1 MTPLPFPPP
10 RHTMKK
16 TPIGRGIFMNCIGID
31 LGGTNI
37 KGALVSEQGKILR
50 EHAVETRVDLG
61 PEAVA
66 ARIGQVIAQLSDG
79 EDTVGGVGVGC
90 PGTVDDASGIV
101 RFAAN
106 LNFVNFDLRSA
117 LRAHTA
123 LPIHL
128 GNDAN
133 AAALGEALF
142 GCGRGAESTIVVT
155 LGTGVGG
162 GVVLGGKLLTGYT
175 GAASEI
181 GHMVIAENGEE
192 CTCGSR
198 GCFEAYSSATALIR
212 DTKRTMAA
220 HPESLLHAI
229 AAEQGGVDGRT
240 AFLAKERGDEAGAQV
255 VEDYIEHLA
264 CGLTNLVN
272 IFFPEVLALSGGVAN
287 QGDALL
293 LPLRERVR
301 ERSFGSRY
309 AVSHTRIEL
318 CTLGYR
324 AGVIGAAMLARE

>member
-1 MTPLPFPPP
+1 
-10 RHTMKK
+10 
-16 TPIGRGIFMNCIGID
+16 MNYIGID

-37 KGALVSEQGKILR
+37 KGALVSAEGEILK
-50 EHAVETRVDLG
+50 EHSIPTRVDLG

-66 ARIGQVIAQLSDG
+66 GRIGQVIAQLSIG
-79 EDTVGGVGVGC
+79 EDTVGGV
-90 PGTVDDASGIV
+90 
-101 RFAAN
+101 
-106 LNFVNFDLRSA
+106 
-117 LRAHTA
+117 HTA

>member
-1 MTPLPFPPP
+1 
-10 RHTMKK
+10 
-16 TPIGRGIFMNCIGID
+16 MNYIGID

-37 KGALVSEQGKILR
+37 KGALVSAEGEILK
-50 EHAVETRVDLG
+50 EHSIPTRVDLG

-66 ARIGQVIAQLSDG
+66 GRIGQVIAQLSIG

-240 AFLAKERGDEAGAQV
+240 AFLAKERGDEAGRSWRTTSSIWPAGSQ
-255 VEDYIEHLA
+255 I
-264 CGLTNLVN
+264 
-272 IFFPEVLALSGGVAN
+272 LSTFSS
-287 QGDALL
+287 
-293 LPLRERVR
+293 PKCWP
-301 ERSFGSRY
+301 SR
-309 AVSHTRIEL
+309 
-318 CTLGYR
+318 
-324 AGVIGAAMLARE
+324 AA

>member
-1 MTPLPFPPP
+1 
-10 RHTMKK
+10 
-16 TPIGRGIFMNCIGID
+16 MNYIGID

-37 KGALVSEQGKILR
+37 KGALVSAKGEILK
-50 EHAVETRVDLG
+50 EHSIPTRVDLG

-66 ARIGQVIAQLSDG
+66 GRIGQVIAQLSIG

-212 DTKRTMAA
+212 RTEAAMAA
-220 HPESLLHAI
+220 HPESALCRL
-229 AAEQGGVDGRT
+229 AEEAGGVDGRT
-240 AFLAKERGDEAGAQV
+240 PFLAAEAGDETALAV
-255 VEDYIEHLA
+255 CRAYVEELA
-264 CGLTNLVN
+264 EGTASLIN
-272 IFFPEVLALSGGVAN
+272 ILRPEAVAFGGGVA
-287 QGDALL
+287 GAPEHLL
-293 LPLRERVR
+293 LEPLRRRVGALC
-301 ERSFGSRY
+301 FSRHGGR
-309 AVSHTRIEL
+309 ATRILRAEL
-318 CTLGYR
+318 GND
-324 AGVIGAAMLARE
+324 AGVIGAALLGRVI

>member
-1 MTPLPFPPP
+1 
-10 RHTMKK
+10 
-16 TPIGRGIFMNCIGID
+16 MNYIGID

-37 KGALVSEQGKILR
+37 KGALVSAKGEILK
-50 EHAVETRVDLG
+50 EHSIPTRVDLG

-66 ARIGQVIAQLSDG
+66 GRIGQVIAQLSIG

-133 AAALGEALF
+133 AAALGE
-142 GCGRGAESTIVVT
+142 
-155 LGTGVGG
+155 GVGG

-229 AAEQGGVDGRT
+229 AAEQSGVDGRT

-255 VEDYIEHLA
+255 VEDYIEHLT